1 MHSRYNKQVGRLLA
15 QAFHGKFNML
25 TKMNEDD
32 LALFFEKLLEYIPTE
47 PSTQRMVALQQGEVI
62 GSIAMKWKPVVDTK
76 KSRQKLPSWRMLSQF
91 GRWNLIKML
100 IGLYVLDHQPESGE
114 CYIADLVVHSDQRS
128 KGVGKLLLQWAQQVV
143 DMDPGLD
150 RLSLYVSGSN
160 PRAQQLY
167 DQLSFQT
174 LSRENRFILHL
185 LFNESEWEYRVQRR
199 EGF

>member
-1 MHSRYNKQVGRLLA
+1 
-15 QAFHGKFNML
+15 ML

-32 LALFFEKLLEYIPTE
+32 LALFFEKLLEYVPTE

-62 GSIAMKWKPVVDTK
+62 GSIAMKWKPIVDTK
-76 KSRQKLPSWRMLSQF
+76 KNKQKLPSWRIFSLF

-100 IGLYVLDHQPESGE
+100 IGLSVLDHKPESGE

-128 KGVGKLLLQWAQQVV
+128 KGVGKLLLQWAQHVV
-143 DMDPGLD
+143 DLDPGLD

-174 LSRENRFILHL
+174 QSREN
-185 LFNESEWEYRVQRR
+185 
-199 EGF
+199 

>member
-1 MHSRYNKQVGRLLA
+1 
-15 QAFHGKFNML
+15 ML

-32 LALFFEKLLEYIPTE
+32 LALFFEKLLEYFPTE
-47 PSTQRMVALQQGEVI
+47 PSTHRMVALQLGEVI
-62 GSIAMKWKPVVDTK
+62 GSIAIKWKPVVHRQK
-76 KSRQKLPSWRMLSQF
+76 NKQKLPSWRICSQF
-91 GRWNLIKML
+91 GRWNHIKML
-100 IGLYVLDHQPESGE
+100 IGLCVLDHKPESGE

-167 DQLSFQT
+167 DQLSFQVQ
-174 LSRENRFILHL
+174 SRENRFILHL
-185 LFNESEWEYRVQRR
+185 LFNESEWEYRVRR
-199 EGF
+199 KGGI